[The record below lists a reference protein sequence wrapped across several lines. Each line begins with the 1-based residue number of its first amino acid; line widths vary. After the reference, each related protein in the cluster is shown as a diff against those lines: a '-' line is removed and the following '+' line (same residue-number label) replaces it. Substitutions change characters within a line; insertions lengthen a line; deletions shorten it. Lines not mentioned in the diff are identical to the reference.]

1 MMDTTIATS
10 TLLLAS
16 TPAFAAALRTMMP
29 AHFTVCTLGQKP
41 SDLVPMYRVNG
52 GHSAVGEVEAAARV
66 VSEVV
71 ERMRR
76 LNGAYGEWQQFDIPA
91 YFDLNEQQAAC
102 LVRIS
107 ERVSTVHITFYAD
120 LLLPSFQQLLHY
132 WVDTFVPAYAQ
143 LGESAERYEHFL
155 TAVQPTL
162 IEQWQRV
169 LGIVLQTRRFLLAD
183 VSFLAANG
191 GQEERARWRHW
202 WQQSPAPGLDPRLM
216 PELGQ
221 LPTLTLSLDF
231 PLPAHRQPHRLRRLR
246 RNRERQRAERRRFR
260 GK

>member
-10 TLLLAS
+10 TLLLSS
-16 TPAFAAALRTMMP
+16 TPAFAAALRVMTP
-29 AHFTVCTLGQKP
+29 AHFTLCRLWQKP
-41 SDLVPMYRVNG
+41 SELVPMYRING
-52 GHSAVGEVEAAARV
+52 GYSSLGEVEAACRV
-66 VSEVV
+66 VGEVV

-91 YFDLNEQQAAC
+91 YFDLSEAQARC

-107 ERVSTVHITFYAD
+107 ERVSTVHVTFYAD
-120 LLLPSFQQLLHY
+120 LLLPSFQQVLHY
-132 WVDTFVPAYAQ
+132 WSATFVPAYS
-143 LGESAERYEHFL
+143 GMNESAECYQAFL
-155 TAVQPTL
+155 TTVQPTL
-162 IEQWQRV
+162 IEQWQQV
-169 LGIVLQTRRFLLAD
+169 LSVILQTRRFLLAD

-191 GQEERARWRHW
+191 GQEERSRWRHW
-202 WQQSPAPGLDPRLM
+202 WERASAPGLDPRLT

-246 RNRERQRAERRRFR
+246 RNRARRQLESRRRYR
-260 GK
+260 